1 MKLSLK
7 GSGKIVLKSQNSKD
21 KSQLK
26 FLKISLLNFS
36 SLLKNILGEKNFD
49 KNFVLETK
57 NILENLEMNF
67 SQGDDVIFFELEN
80 LEEVRNLIETFLRI
94 SAKDDDGLSL
104 EFRKI
109 MNSVFSAISKIL
121 DFSNSHL

>member
-36 SLLKNILGEKNFD
+36 SLLKNILDEKNFD

-67 SQGDDVIFFELEN
+67 SQGDDAIFFDLEN
-80 LEEVRNLIETFLRI
+80 LEEIKNLIETFLRI
-94 SAKDDDGLSL
+94 SAEDDDRLSL

-109 MNSVFSAISKIL
+109 MNCVFSAISKIL